1 MTQPLIID
9 YYSDLLCV
17 WAWIAQKRL
26 DELNQKLSDKI
37 EIHYHFINIF
47 GDTQTKMSNQWASK
61 GGYEGFS
68 SHVIE
73 SAKPYLNAR
82 VTNEVWSVVRPTTSA
97 NAHLVLKAV
106 DLHYGKAKST
116 AMALIFRKAFFVN
129 AIDISDFNCLYA
141 LLDSDGIDLT
151 RIKSSISDGKA
162 MAALMSD
169 YQSAQQLAL
178 KGSPT
183 YIIDNGRQTLYG
195 NVGYR
200 VLLANIEE
208 QLKRPI
214 NEASWC

>member
-47 GDTQTKMSNQWASK
+47 GDTQSKMSKQWASK

-73 SAKPYLNAR
+73 SAKPYLNAP
-82 VTNEVWSVVRPTTSA
+82 VSSEIWSEVRPTTSA
-97 NAHLVLKAV
+97 NAHLILKAV
-106 DLHYGKAKST
+106 ELHYGKAKGVDI
-116 AMALIFRKAFFVN
+116 ALVLRKAFFIN
-129 AIDISDFNCLYA
+129 AVDVSDFNCLYS
-141 LLDSDGIDLT
+141 LLESSGIDLSK
-151 RIKSSISDGKA
+151 IKYSIANGKA

-169 YQSAQQLAL
+169 YQSAQQLGL

>member
-1 MTQPLIID
+1 MSQPLIID

-68 SHVIE
+68 NHVIE
-73 SAKPYLNAR
+73 SAKPYFNAP
-82 VTNEVWSVVRPTTSA
+82 VSNEIWSKVRPTTSA
-97 NAHLVLKAV
+97 NAHLILKAV
-106 DLHYGKAKST
+106 ELNYGKAKGVDI
-116 AMALIFRKAFFVN
+116 ALVLRKAFFVN
-129 AIDISDFNCLYA
+129 AVDVSDFKCLYS
-141 LLDSDGIDLT
+141 LLESSGIDLSK
-151 RIKSSISDGKA
+151 IKSSISDGEA

-169 YQSAQQLAL
+169 YHSAQQLGL

-200 VLLANIEE
+200 VLLASIEE
-208 QLKRPI
+208 QLKQPI

>member
-1 MTQPLIID
+1 MSQPLIID

-26 DELNQKLSDKI
+26 DELNQKLGDKI
-37 EIHYHFINIF
+37 EIHYHFVNVF

-68 SHVIE
+68 RHVIE
-73 SAKPYLNAR
+73 SAKPYLHAP
-82 VTNEVWSVVRPTTSA
+82 VSNEIWSAVKPTTSA
-97 NAHLVLKAV
+97 NAHLILKAV
-106 DLHYGKAKST
+106 EFHYGKAKGVDT
-116 AMALIFRKAFFVN
+116 ALILRKAFFVN
-129 AIDISDFNCLYA
+129 AIDISDFNSLYS
-141 LLDSDGIDLT
+141 LLESSDIDLKK
-151 RIKSSISDGKA
+151 IKSSISDGKA

-208 QLKRPI
+208 QLKRPTD
-214 NEASWC
+214 EASWC